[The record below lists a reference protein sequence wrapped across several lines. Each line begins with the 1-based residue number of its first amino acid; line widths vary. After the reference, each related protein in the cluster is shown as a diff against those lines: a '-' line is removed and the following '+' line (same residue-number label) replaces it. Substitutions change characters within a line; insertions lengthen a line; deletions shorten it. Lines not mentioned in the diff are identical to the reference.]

1 MHGSSR
7 SLVLAGVISGIAAS
21 AAVATIHLNLAH
33 SGSWAAMLGLGAGA
47 GLVAG
52 VALRL
57 GEVLTRNLAADA
69 ALPIWRQPRLLARA
83 ALLWA
88 PFALANLDTF
98 SGAWISQRGYAPL
111 LQAGFHSVGL
121 AGALALLGHAAT
133 LGVTPLRRWAT
144 ATAALLIAVTAT
156 VLDSRILVG
165 LYPGLHASLGLAGIL
180 SFTLA
185 AWSLLPRTGP
195 LPRRMAV
202 ACALVAGI
210 SAAIVVHGDGVMRT
224 RLAGTNPVQVQTL
237 AWLTPADALDAWR
250 GKETAAR
257 TFLARRTPHIEAGSP
272 AALALDQRLPGRRAM
287 NLLLVSVDTMRA
299 DRLQACGATQSVTP
313 FIDGLAQRSA
323 VFTRAYTSYP
333 TSSPAYSSMFT
344 ALMPSLCPAG
354 VINRAEKPVWD
365 GKLAL
370 ADLLAG
376 AGFHCLAWSAFN
388 AETIARENVM
398 GHLTAGFAEF
408 TPERRIIAWDG
419 ADLVDAARA
428 SLQRLAGRR
437 NFLWLHLLDAHA
449 PYKERAGHIRG
460 NGVIAAYDSELSYVD
475 EQLRRLFED
484 LDAKGSLKNTIV
496 VVMGDH
502 GEAFGEHGHRFHATS
517 LYEEQMRV
525 PLIIHVPGLPAT
537 RIDEPVSIM
546 DIFPTVTDLL
556 DVRDAKERD
565 GNSLVPALLG
575 LAPVPG
581 YACGELF
588 ASQHTSQGGKRMV
601 VAEGFKLIVDDA
613 LGTTELYD
621 LRRDREELTNIAS
634 SEPARKNF
642 LLALLN
648 VVQGERRGSSQLEA
662 LDAALALM
670 RSDDPEERQ
679 RGAWELHRRAMD
691 PLFGLSRG
699 CKELLQGALRKRAL
713 QALTECIRNGP
724 VEAGRPALTVGCQ
737 IDAAALLEMLEGLEP
752 VQDAGWKLEYTLLR
766 AAAGDKG
773 VSQDILTGL
782 ALDGT
787 PEMPRVALHALHLDL
802 PVAPDLLLAS
812 VRSPYV
818 HEASQLLREV
828 IRRGRQQ
835 DVLPLLLDLEAHP
848 HWELY
853 APIRTAATD
862 VLLGTPDT
870 EITRHLLAR
879 LARDDDTELA
889 ARALAG
895 LSRLA
900 GAATRRWMDAADLG
914 LRAWESLVHRDANA
928 ALLRLADAVALCPEN
943 SLTQL
948 ELARLEQ
955 LYGRSA
961 SAEERLRS
969 LTTRGDFVASE
980 AKRRI
985 CHPENVPAWTE
996 GPLELALSNLSFP
1009 TQALCQTIACGSFDV
1024 RNASSVSLPGG
1035 LLPVQTCLKVT
1046 LVGKDGLAQDALA
1059 SEFHLGSLDL
1069 APGETRRIHGALF
1082 VPDAF
1087 GTWRVVIEGRL
1098 TLPSGEV
1105 RVIPVTGAE
1114 GLTITIDERG
1124 LEPSRIRR

>member
-1 MHGSSR
+1 M
-7 SLVLAGVISGIAAS
+7 ISGIAAS
-21 AAVATIHLNLAH
+21 AAVAAIQLHLAH
-33 SGSWAAMLGLGAGA
+33 SGSWAASLGLGAGL
-47 GLVAG
+47 GLVTG
-52 VALRL
+52 VLLRL
-57 GEVLTRNLAADA
+57 GEVATRGLAADGPRP
-69 ALPIWRQPRLLARA
+69 LWRRPQLLTRA

-88 PFALANLDTF
+88 PFAFANLDTF

-111 LQAGFHSVGL
+111 LQAAFHISGL
-121 AGALALLGHAAT
+121 AAALALLGFVVT
-133 LGVTPLRRWAT
+133 LADAPLRRWI
-144 ATAALLIAVTAT
+144 TAAAALVVGIAAT
-156 VLDSRILVG
+156 VIDTRILVG
-165 LYPGLHASLGLAGIL
+165 LYPGLHASLSLAGSL
-180 SFTLA
+180 FFALA
-185 AWSLLPRTGP
+185 AWSLLPASGP
-195 LPRRMAV
+195 LPRRISV

-210 SAAIVVHGDGVMRT
+210 SSAMLVHDDSVLRT
-224 RLAGTNPVQVQTL
+224 RIAGTNPVQVQTL

-250 GKETAAR
+250 GKESAAR
-257 TFLARRTPHIEAGSP
+257 AFLARRTPHIEADSP
-272 AALALDQRLPGRRAM
+272 TARALDQRLPGRRAM
-287 NLLLVSVDTMRA
+287 NLLIVSVDTMRA
-299 DRLQACGATQSVTP
+299 DRLQACGATQSITP
-313 FIDGLAQRSA
+313 FIDSLAQRSA

-344 ALMPSLCPAG
+344 SLMPSLSPAG

-365 GKLAL
+365 GRLSL
-370 ADLLAG
+370 ADLLSG

-388 AETIARENVM
+388 AETIAREDVM
-398 GHLTAGFAEF
+398 GHLSAGFAEF
-408 TPERRIIAWDG
+408 TPERRIVAWDG

-437 NFLWLHLLDAHA
+437 SFLWLHLLDAHA
-449 PYKERAGHIRG
+449 PYKERPGHLRG
-460 NGVIAAYDSELSYVD
+460 SGVVAAYDSELGYVD
-475 EQLRRLFED
+475 EQLRRLFGD
-484 LDAKGSLKNTIV
+484 LDAEGTLKNTIV

-517 LYEEQMRV
+517 LYEEQVRV
-525 PLIIHVPGLPAT
+525 PLIIHVPGLAAT
-537 RIDEPVSIM
+537 RIDDPVSTM

-556 DVRDAKERD
+556 DVRDPKERD

-575 LAPVPG
+575 TAPVPG

-621 LRRDREELTNIAS
+621 LQRDREELTNLAS
-634 SEPARKNF
+634 AEPARRNY

-648 VVQGERRGSSQLEA
+648 VVQGERSGSTLLDA
-662 LDAALALM
+662 LDASLSLM
-670 RSDDPEERQ
+670 RSEDPSERQ
-679 RGAWELHRRAMD
+679 RGAWALHQRALD

-699 CKELLQGALRKRAL
+699 CRELLQGPLRKRAL
-713 QALTECIRNGP
+713 QALNECIRNGP
-724 VEAGRPALTVGCQ
+724 VGAATPALTVGSH
-737 IDAAALLEMLEGLEP
+737 IDAVELLDMLHGLRAEP
-752 VQDAGWKLEYTLLR
+752 DAGWQFEFTLLR
-766 AAAGDKG
+766 AAAGDRS
-773 VSQDILTGL
+773 VSTDIATGL
-782 ALDGT
+782 TLDGT
-787 PEMPRVALHALHLDL
+787 PAMPRLALHALHLDL

-818 HEASQLLREV
+818 HEAAQLLREV

-914 LRAWESLVHRDANA
+914 LRAWENLVHRDAEA
-928 ALLRLADAVALCPEN
+928 ALHRLADAVALCPED

-948 ELARLEQ
+948 ELARLER
-955 LYGRSA
+955 LYGRA
-961 SAEERLRS
+961 AAADERLGS
-969 LTTRGDFVASE
+969 LTTRGDFVATE

-985 CHPENVPAWTE
+985 CHPEDVAAWTD
-996 GPLELALSNLSFP
+996 GPLELALSNISLP
-1009 TQALCQTIACGSFDV
+1009 TQALCQTIACVSFDV
-1024 RNASSVSLPGG
+1024 RNDSAVSLPGG
-1035 LLPVQTCLKVT
+1035 LLPVKTTLHVK
-1046 LVGKDGLAQDALA
+1046 LVGEDERSEDALA
-1059 SEFHLGSLDL
+1059 TDFHLGSLDL
-1069 APGETRRIHGALF
+1069 APGETRRLHGALF

-1105 RVIPVTGAE
+1105 RVIPVRGSE
-1114 GLTITIDERG
+1114 GHTITIDERG
-1124 LEPSRIRR
+1124 LETSRIRR